1 MEQEY
6 RITCLILIIV
16 MVCIT
21 LPNQKDLVVGPLGP
35 HNTQKTILQN
45 TVRTQLLQTILG
57 PDRLE

>member
-1 MEQEY
+1 
-6 RITCLILIIV
+6 

-21 LPNQKDLVVGPLGP
+21 WPNQKDLVVGPLGP
-35 HNTQKTILQN
+35 HNTQKTILHN